1 MAIENIETFDEACP
15 SYYQAAKDFH
25 LGNSVF
31 TGENIEAFCRRH
43 AALKA
48 RKYHTRFGSDP
59 VDTVEDYRK
68 AKGRL

>member
-1 MAIENIETFDEACP
+1 MAIENIETFDEACQ